1 MVLGVCVLVA
11 ALLFR
16 IAQRAHPH
24 VDPNLALEVFHE
36 LVQLVPPVELD
47 VKACV
52 ENRVAAVD
60 RFGLRESDT

>member
-1 MVLGVCVLVA
+1 MVFGVCVLAA
-11 ALLFR
+11 ALLLR
-16 IAQRAHPH
+16 IAQGTHPH
-24 VDPNLALEVFHE
+24 IDPNLALEVFHE

-47 VKACV
+47 VKARV